1 MHPNAR
7 AWAFAWL
14 LASVLTTCVAQKR
27 YRFCVITD
35 EDYKSRAV
43 TKYCP
48 LLKGDSSRVEC
59 VYGNSRLDCLRL
71 IAKNEADF
79 GIFQPEDLVVA
90 TRDKAGDF
98 VITHNIQNFQ
108 TDYEYKLVV
117 IVRKSANI
125 KSLRDLKN
133 QNLCHPGHG
142 YTTDWTEVEGK
153 FFEERVVPQTCDFD
167 LTIYE
172 NFIKSSSTF
181 FRAACKAGPWV
192 PDSKLD
198 AALKKKYSNLC
209 SLCDQPKRCSKQEK
223 YWGRTGPL
231 YCLTDVFGDVAWAR
245 LDDVQ
250 IHFGLSSEING
261 VANPDDY
268 SFLCEDGSL
277 QPLNNSNPCSWLD
290 RPWPAIMA
298 QRYTAVG
305 IQKLIASLKGNVEN
319 KWQQA
324 IRQLLDADRLE
335 LVPLSTTKIPED
347 YLRSVTGFLSAN
359 SIIHCDRHVKLCTY
373 SELTNAKCNWISEA
387 AKANGV
393 KPDIV
398 CEEHDNIEKCMDDV
412 SHGNSDAVIVESNL
426 LKIASRKYNLTSI
439 LYEHINL
446 ASTAYNI
453 AAVVLASSPIKSL
466 EDLQGKR
473 ACFSQYDGTGWNS
486 VIYILKKYNLLS
498 SICPYNKAIGTFF
511 SEICLPGLNSSFSK
525 NELINNICGDSA
537 SLEKFSGEYGALE
550 CLRSGRGDVAFVPQ
564 KVIFNGTDTNWP
576 VSHKYKEFALVCPSN
591 NTKECSLSR
600 TTPGQIMVK
609 LDISPT
615 KLREVKMVFEYISN
629 QFGRH
634 PKQNK
639 PIFKIF
645 APFDG
650 HKNILF
656 HDETESLEDADFHTL
671 HGSPISYQKII
682 EDSIECS
689 TASLKLS
696 SYILLTVTLVI
707 FLCALV

>member
-1 MHPNAR
+1 MVIGYSLT
-7 AWAFAWL
+7 L
-14 LASVLTTCVAQKR
+14 LPKALHKLNSILQSSGVVMSVGATETAGRRWRHSCVRVCVWVGVRVSLCVCGEERRRGPRRNHASERSGVGVRLAAG
-27 YRFCVITD
+27 
-35 EDYKSRAV
+35 E
-43 TKYCP
+43 
-48 LLKGDSSRVEC
+48 RVDDVRRPEAM
-59 VYGNSRLDCLRL
+59 LDCLRL

-98 VITHNIQNFQ
+98 VITHNIQDFQ

-198 AALKKKYSNLC
+198 AALKMKYSNLC
-209 SLCDQPKRCSKQEK
+209 SLCDQPKRCSEKEK

-298 QRYTAVG
+298 QRYAAVG

-324 IRQLLDADRLE
+324 IRQLLDADRLK

-347 YLRSVTGFLSAN
+347 YLRSGFLSAN

-426 LKIASRKYNLTSI
+426 LKIASRKYNLISV

-453 AAVVLASSPIKSL
+453 AAVVLASSSIKSL

-473 ACFSQYDGTGWNS
+473 ACFSQYDGT
-486 VIYILKKYNLLS
+486 
-498 SICPYNKAIGTFF
+498 
-511 SEICLPGLNSSFSK
+511 
-525 NELINNICGDSA
+525 DSA

-564 KVIFNGTDTNWP
+564 KFIFNGTDTNWP
-576 VSHKYKEFALVCPSN
+576 ASHKYKEFVLVCPSN

-609 LDISPT
+609 SDISPT

-656 HDETESLEDADFHTL
+656 HDETESLEDDDFHTL
-671 HGSPISYQKII
+671 HGSPISYHKII